1 MKLLHKLNNKS
12 YIYINEKDQK
22 LFGKLIKTKDYYQWR
37 FVAPDQIPPYPPST
51 LFIKNKDDKF
61 CFVTDLS
68 KKKFIDFIQNIPK
81 KF

>member
-22 LFGKLIKTKDYYQWR
+22 LFSKLIKTKDYYQWR

-51 LFIKNKDDKF
+51 LFIKNKMIN
-61 CFVTDLS
+61 FVLLL
-68 KKKFIDFIQNIPK
+68 I
-81 KF
+81 